1 MYVGAYLSTEISD
14 SANHLYRLANP
25 FPAPLRLSSS
35 DFSQRTEKIRVL
47 HHHLAKISFG
57 QDQEI
62 TIRFGTDRGVSL
74 FSRDQRMLPEHI
86 TILLLEHSCES
97 ERAKII

>member
-47 HHHLAKISFG
+47 HYHLAKISFE

-62 TIRFGTDRGVSL
+62 TIRGTDRGVSL